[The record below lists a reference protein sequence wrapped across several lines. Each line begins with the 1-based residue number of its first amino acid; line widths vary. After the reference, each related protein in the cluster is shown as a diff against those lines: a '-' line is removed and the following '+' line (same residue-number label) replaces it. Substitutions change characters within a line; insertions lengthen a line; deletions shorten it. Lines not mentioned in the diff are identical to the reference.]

1 MDSGGDD
8 QIGNKPTTGGERA
21 ARRSRC
27 KQSSRRATT
36 QREGQALQQLQHQ
49 MGKGTIAHGDMLH
62 THTNYKLPRMAYD
75 DIRRIMQKRELQ
87 QKKGLLT
94 DREVEVIVEKWR
106 DDREMDELDPETV
119 AKEVKRVEQK
129 FKKYNVPMNR
139 SMRVCV
145 YTTRRMCRKGSQGSQ
160 DARNDEYQEEVWGK
174 HNVWG

>member
-1 MDSGGDD
+1 
-8 QIGNKPTTGGERA
+8 
-21 ARRSRC
+21 
-27 KQSSRRATT
+27 
-36 QREGQALQQLQHQ
+36 
-49 MGKGTIAHGDMLH
+49 
-62 THTNYKLPRMAYD
+62 MAYD

-106 DDREMDELDPETV
+106 DDREMDELDPDTV
-119 AKEVKRVEQK
+119 AKEVKRLEQK

-145 YTTRRMCRKGSQGSQ
+145 YTTRRMWRKGSQGSQ